1 MHGLIPNMAKEPP
14 TNTFLSPLVDELL
27 LAWNDGYQVELHN
40 GIIQNVK
47 AAVLCIGC
55 DIPASRKLCGFK
67 GI

>member
-1 MHGLIPNMAKEPP
+1 MAKEPP

-40 GIIQNVK
+40 GTIQNVR